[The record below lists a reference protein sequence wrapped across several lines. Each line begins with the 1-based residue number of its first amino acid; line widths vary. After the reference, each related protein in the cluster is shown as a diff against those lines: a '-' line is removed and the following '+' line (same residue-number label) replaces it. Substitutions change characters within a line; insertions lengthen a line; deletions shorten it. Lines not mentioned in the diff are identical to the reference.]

1 MHRGHH
7 SISHRALRLMQQ
19 TGAVSGDDISNNN
32 TGAVAAVGGRQLIVD
47 DPREEVT
54 DVTYPFSA
62 VGAILGSKSE
72 VVGSYTC
79 SGALIAPDLVLTAG
93 HCVYETQSYSDVKV
107 FVPGLHLDS
116 GGRMQKP
123 FGSVR
128 IK

>member
-1 MHRGHH
+1 MY
-7 SISHRALRLMQQ
+7 IVIVPTA
-19 TGAVSGDDISNNN
+19 
-32 TGAVAAVGGRQLIVD
+32 GAVAAVGGRQLIVD

-93 HCVYETQSYSDVKV
+93 R
-107 FVPGLHLDS
+107 
-116 GGRMQKP
+116 GGVSMTLP
-123 FGSVR
+123 LSNNWLA
-128 IK
+128 